1 MSHEKLALE
10 LADFWFPVIAD
21 ENWDQRLRI
30 LDEIHGQLY
39 QDLETTEEYEQVS
52 ASFVA
57 ALIDRLGAPPVTHPA
72 QARIYAGS
80 AEERHWG
87 GALAW
92 QFGVEQDADT
102 DAPPARMERRRWPR
116 EMVNLLT
123 EMWIQG
129 RPARCRLVD
138 ISRFGARVMPLRYQ
152 PRLPPGT
159 TIRVVVPDGRVRDGI
174 VVFSGPRGVGL
185 EFQEAAA

>member
-10 LADFWFPVIAD
+10 LADFWFPAIAN
-21 ENWDQRLRI
+21 ETWAERLRL

-39 QDLETTEEYEQVS
+39 QDLETAEEYEQVS

-57 ALIDRLGAPPVTHPA
+57 ALIDRLGSPPVTDPA
-72 QARIYAGS
+72 QAEVYAGS

-87 GALAW
+87 AAMVW
-92 QFGVEQDADT
+92 QFGEGQEAGE
-102 DAPPARMERRRWPR
+102 AAPAREERRRWPR
-116 EMVNLLT
+116 RMVNLFT
-123 EMWIQG
+123 EMWVQG
-129 RPARCRLVD
+129 HPARCRLVD

-159 TIRVVVPDGRVRDGI
+159 AIRVAIPDGGVRDGV
-174 VVFSGPRGVGL
+174 VVFSSPRGVGL
-185 EFQEAAA
+185 QFANAAA